1 MKINRNRAKPVEEG
15 DLTPMIDMTFQLIA
29 FFMVLINFSQV
40 ERSEAIQLPDS
51 TLAKPPDDTPGYR
64 ILLNMKSNGS
74 VIFAGSVYSQLD
86 ELKGALSREIR
97 NAERKNSTLQDIQVI
112 IRAHSVAKM
121 GKVQE
126 LIGICQDVELE
137 NFSLRVNEKTRSG

>member
-1 MKINRNRAKPVEEG
+1 MKINRNRAKPIEEG

-40 ERSEAIQLPDS
+40 ERSEAIMLPDS
-51 TLAKPPDDTPGYR
+51 TLAKPPETEPGHR
-64 ILLNMKSNGS
+64 ILLNMRSNGS
-74 VIFAGSVYSQLD
+74 VIFAGSNYSKLD
-86 ELKGALSREIR
+86 ELKGALAREIR
-97 NAERKNSTLQDIQVI
+97 NAERQNKTLQDISVI
-112 IRAHSVAKM
+112 IRAHSKGKM

-137 NFSLRVNEKTRSG
+137 NFSFRVNEKTRSG

>member
-40 ERSEAIQLPDS
+40 ERSEAIMLPDS
-51 TLAKPPDDTPGYR
+51 TLAKPPEGEPKFR
-64 ILLNMKSNGS
+64 ILLNMKQDGS
-74 VIFAGSVYSQLD
+74 VIFVGNVYKTLGD
-86 ELKGALSREIR
+86 LKGPLGREIR
-97 NAERKNSTLQDIQVI
+97 DAERKGTPVDEINVI
-112 IRAHSVAKM
+112 VRAHQRAKM

-126 LIGICQDVELE
+126 LIGVCQDAELVS
-137 NFSLRVNEKTRSG
+137 FSLRVNEKTRSG

>member
-126 LIGICQDVELE
+126 WIGICQDVELE

>member
-1 MKINRNRAKPVEEG
+1 MKINRNLAKPVEEG

-40 ERSEAIQLPDS
+40 ERSEAIMLPDS
-51 TLAKPPDDTPGYR
+51 TLARPPEEVPDFR
-64 ILLNMKSNGS
+64 ILLNMRRDGS
-74 VIFAGSVYSQLD
+74 VIFTGNVYANIS
-86 ELKGALSREIR
+86 ELKGALNREIR
-97 NAERKNSTLQDIQVI
+97 DAERRDLALDDINVI
-112 IRAHSVAKM
+112 IRAHQDAKM

-126 LIGICQDVELE
+126 LIGVCQDVELV

>member
-1 MKINRNRAKPVEEG
+1 MKINRNRARPIEEG

-40 ERSEAIQLPDS
+40 ERSEAIMLPDS
-51 TLAKPPDDTPGYR
+51 TLAKPPDEQPKFR
-64 ILLNMKSNGS
+64 VLLNMKQTGS
-74 VIFAGSVYSQLD
+74 VLFAGSEFKNLD

-97 NAERKNSTLQDIQVI
+97 DAERRNVQKADITVI
-112 IRAHSVAKM
+112 IRAHSRAKM

-137 NFSLRVNEKTRSG
+137 SFSLRVNEKTRSG

>member
-40 ERSEAIQLPDS
+40 ERSELIMLPDS
-51 TLAKPPDDTPGYR
+51 TLAKPPETEPGHR
-64 ILLNMKSNGS
+64 ILLNMKDNGT
-74 VIFAGSVYSQLD
+74 VIFAGSLYSKLD
-86 ELKGALSREIR
+86 ELKGALAREIR
-97 NAERKNSTLQDIQVI
+97 NAERNNKTLQEISVI
-112 IRAHSVAKM
+112 IRAHSLAKM

-126 LIGICQDVELE
+126 LIGVCQDVELE
-137 NFSLRVNEKTRSG
+137 NFALRVNEKTRA

>member
-1 MKINRNRAKPVEEG
+1 MKINRKRTKNVEEV

-40 ERSEAIQLPDS
+40 ERSESIMLPDS
-51 TLAKPPDDTPGYR
+51 TLAKPPEEQPGHR
-64 ILLNMKSNGS
+64 VLLNMKSNGN
-74 VIFAGSVYSQLD
+74 VIFAGSLYSKLD
-86 ELKGALSREIR
+86 ELKGALEREIR
-97 NAERKNSTLQDIQVI
+97 NAERNNKTLQEIKVI
-112 IRAHSVAKM
+112 IRADAFVKM

-126 LIGICQDVELE
+126 LIGVCQDVELE

>member
-1 MKINRNRAKPVEEG
+1 M
-15 DLTPMIDMTFQLIA
+15 LF
-29 FFMVLINFSQV
+29 
-40 ERSEAIQLPDS
+40 RS
-51 TLAKPPDDTPGYR
+51 
-64 ILLNMKSNGS
+64 GS

>member
-1 MKINRNRAKPVEEG
+1 MKINRNRAKPIEEG

-40 ERSEAIQLPDS
+40 ERSEAIMLPDS
-51 TLAKPPDDTPGYR
+51 TLAKPPEEQPGHR
-64 ILLNMKSNGS
+64 ILLNVKSDGS
-74 VIFAGSVYSQLD
+74 VIFAGSLYSKMD

-97 NAERKNSTLQDIQVI
+97 NAERKGKTLNDIHVI
-112 IRAHSVAKM
+112 IRAHQKVKM

-126 LIGICQDVELE
+126 LIGVCQDVELV
-137 NFSLRVNEKTRSG
+137 NFALRVNEKTRSG